1 MAEKSSQEI
10 IDGIEKAIEE
20 LADMIVK
27 EVSKKPAPKAD
38 AKPTENKG
46 CEQKASLNEIIENL
60 NKRVI
65 ALEASSEVDLNY
77 LADMKADIKTMQ
89 MDRDKDFETIANKFL
104 SFEKKMDDLG
114 KKLTDKLS
122 ALNERIDD
130 LERDVEDLEFSVN
143 DIYTEILLP
152 PTSEKEED
160 EEEEDEDDDEEP
172 EEEEEEEEEEDV
184 EKTIIGILNLHN
196 FSSKDFINLLTKLT
210 TDYVE
215 KLKKH

>member
-27 EVSKKPAPKAD
+27 EVSKKPDPKAD
-38 AKPTENKG
+38 VKPTENKC
-46 CEQKASLNEIIENL
+46 CEQKTSLNEEIATL
-60 NKRVI
+60 KKRII
-65 ALEASSEVDLNY
+65 ALEANSEVDLNY

-104 SFEKKMDDLG
+104 SFEKKMDNLE
-114 KKLTDKLS
+114 KVLTDKLNT
-122 ALNERIDD
+122 LNERIED

-143 DIYTEILLP
+143 DIYTEIILP
-152 PTSEKEED
+152 PTPEEEKGE
-160 EEEEDEDDDEEP
+160 EEEEDEGEEEP
-172 EEEEEEEEEEDV
+172 EEEEEEDV

-196 FSSKDFINLLTKLT
+196 FNSKDFINLLTKLT

-215 KLKKH
+215 KLKKHK